1 MATAAE
7 VAQEVK
13 RQGGS
18 DQQAWVAAALVSG
31 IESNGQPTDKNPT
44 STACGLFQFLTT
56 TWISNGG
63 GKYAPN
69 ACAATWQQ
77 QVSVYLNA
85 SQGNNFYP
93 WSPDLGGAY
102 NGVPIYGPKSGSA
115 VGNKISTLASQGT
128 LGFLGNVPTS
138 FMGGTGAAGAATAT
152 TGLGSLIPG
161 GGSSSPSSGQCT
173 PVISGLSVT
182 ILNSCQAQELLG
194 GLLMAVGGIFLIIG
208 FGIVLADVGLRKSAP
223 AIVAGVIGRRSGVRS
238 ATKAAAAPEEDG
250 ATANARKEYNR
261 QQRGDYNRT
270 VKGTAK
276 EDRARR
282 PIGKTQPDRGF

>member
-1 MATAAE
+1 MATASQ
-7 VAQEVK
+7 VATEVK

-63 GKYAPN
+63 GKYAPT
-69 ACAATWQQ
+69 ACGASWQQ
-77 QVSVYLNA
+77 QVSVFLNA

-93 WSPDLGGAY
+93 WAPDLGGSY
-102 NGVPIYGPKSGSA
+102 NGVPIYGPKGGSK
-115 VGNKISTLASQGT
+115 VGNKISELAGSATQGSFFNT
-128 LGFLGNVPTS
+128 QVPTAWVQATD
-138 FMGGTGAAGAATAT
+138 TGAANAT

-161 GGSSSPSSGQCT
+161 GGGSG
-173 PVISGLSVT
+173 VAGDGA
-182 ILNSCQAQELLG
+182 CQQTG
-194 GLLMAVGGIFLIIG
+194 GLGILGQTIVNPCQEQQILGALLMGVGALVLVVG

-223 AIVAGVIGRRSGVRS
+223 AIVAGVIGRSSGKRSQAKEDG
-238 ATKAAAAPEEDG
+238 ATKAARRTYDS
-250 ATANARKEYNR
+250 
-261 QQRGDYNRT
+261 QQRAGYN
-270 VKGTAK
+270 K
-276 EDRARR
+276 EMNSGLTKRQ